1 MARYKT
7 AWAVSCPHHN
17 LLDTLGKPTTMYC
30 VGHRGHFCVVMC
42 AQSDI
47 YSVRRLL
54 QSLLKYQAKPVAITL
69 CIIADIQSMLLHC
82 LCQE

>member
-1 MARYKT
+1 
-7 AWAVSCPHHN
+7 
-17 LLDTLGKPTTMYC
+17 
-30 VGHRGHFCVVMC
+30 MC